1 MFRIVV
7 CTFRIEERIFSSGE
21 CMFHIAE
28 HCNLVIY
35 QKGYYANIYTF
46 FRDSHMISW
55 NFINFAPNFILIR

>member
-1 MFRIVV
+1 MFCIVV

-21 CMFHIAE
+21 CMFRIAE
-28 HCNLVIY
+28 HCNLMIY

-55 NFINFAPNFILIR
+55 IFINFAPNFILIR